1 MDGLA
6 GALQDKPA
14 VAPNAIIGGRTMQVQ
29 SCYRRLCGGP
39 GWIGSLALAA
49 LLTLAVPYPAA
60 SSGVHTTTAHTPR
73 WSSVLPDTTWSVD
86 TMNTVSTIEP
96 HRRRAGY
103 VVTEEQLELE
113 QEYPLS
119 SVIVAHFPGLRVVR
133 GVEANRVASG
143 IHVNITG
150 EPCYVQMFIDGV
162 MVADGDVDMVNVR
175 DLALLEFHTPGNIPV
190 QFQNRLAGAPCGVL
204 LLWLKV

>member
-1 MDGLA
+1 M
-6 GALQDKPA
+6 
-14 VAPNAIIGGRTMQVQ
+14 
-29 SCYRRLCGGP
+29 
-39 GWIGSLALAA
+39 IGSVALAA
-49 LLTLAVPYPAA
+49 LLTLAAPYPAA
-60 SSGVHTTTAHTPR
+60 SAGVHAGTADMSR
-73 WSSVLPDTTWSVD
+73 GLFVLPDTTLSAD
-86 TMNTVSTIEP
+86 TMKTVTTIEP

-103 VVTEEQLELE
+103 VVTEDQLELE

-133 GVEANRVASG
+133 GVQANRVASG
-143 IHVNITG
+143 IHVNMTG

-162 MVADGDVDMVNVR
+162 MVPDGDVDMVNVR